1 MPRNVRNALE
11 KRSHR
16 LRLPLTKRVFGQLE
30 TGLALGYR
38 RTSAQY
44 GIWSVRMALASGGY
58 RLETLGTA
66 DDYAEANG
74 QTILSFAEAQ
84 QRARLRFEQLQR
96 DGGIVR
102 SATTVQDAIDHYMEW
117 FRVHRKS
124 EKATETG
131 LKAHVVPLFGN
142 VEVEKLTALQ
152 IRKWHTQL
160 AQAPGRLRSKN
171 GAEVRFRSAP
181 TTEDEK
187 RLRRATA
194 NRILAIFKAVLN
206 KAFEDGLVKSDSEWR
221 RVRPFQ
227 NVDEPV
233 IRFLDQ
239 NESGRLINACDEDFR
254 LLVQA
259 ALMTGA
265 RYSELTS
272 LRVKDFSA
280 DRRSVFISPGK
291 SSRGRHVPLSDE
303 GITVFAAA
311 AVGKL
316 GDAILFVRK
325 DGKAWGKNYQ
335 VRPLHA
341 ACKVARITP
350 AVSFHELRHTYASF
364 LANAGVDLLTI
375 SRLLGHS
382 DTRITS
388 RHYAH
393 LCDTTLK
400 RAVNDFLPILGG
412 TKVNNVVPLIQ
423 AG

>member
-1 MPRNVRNALE
+1 
-11 KRSHR
+11 
-16 LRLPLTKRVFGQLE
+16 
-30 TGLALGYR
+30 
-38 RTSAQY
+38 
-44 GIWSVRMALASGGY
+44 MALASGGY

-74 QTILSFAEAQ
+74 QTILSFAQAQ
-84 QRARLRFEQLQR
+84 QRARVRFEQLQR
-96 DGGIVR
+96 DGGIVK
-102 SATTVQDAIDHYMEW
+102 SAATVQDAIDHYMDW

-160 AQAPGRLRSKN
+160 AQVPGRLRSKN
-171 GAEVRFRSAP
+171 GAGVRFRSAP

-187 RLRRATA
+187 RSRRATA

-206 KAFEDGLVKSDSEWR
+206 KAYEDGLVKSDAEWR

-233 IRFLDQ
+233 IRFLDA
-239 NESGRLINACDEDFR
+239 NDSTRLINACDEDFR

-265 RYSELTS
+265 RYSELTN

-280 DRRSVFISPGK
+280 DRGSVFISPGK
-291 SSRGRHVPLSDE
+291 SSRGRHVPLTDE
-303 GITVFAAA
+303 GINVFTAAA
-311 AVGKL
+311 LGKL

-335 VRPLHA
+335 VRPLQA
-341 ACKVARITP
+341 ACNVARITP

-382 DTRITS
+382 DTRVTS

-400 RAVNDFLPILGG
+400 RAVTDFLPILGG
-412 TKVNNVVPLIQ
+412 TKVTNVVPLTR

>member
-1 MPRNVRNALE
+1 
-11 KRSHR
+11 
-16 LRLPLTKRVFGQLE
+16 
-30 TGLALGYR
+30 
-38 RTSAQY
+38 
-44 GIWSVRMALASGGY
+44 
-58 RLETLGTA
+58 
-66 DDYAEANG
+66 
-74 QTILSFAEAQ
+74 
-84 QRARLRFEQLQR
+84 
-96 DGGIVR
+96 
-102 SATTVQDAIDHYMEW
+102 
-117 FRVHRKS
+117 
-124 EKATETG
+124 
-131 LKAHVVPLFGN
+131 
-142 VEVEKLTALQ
+142 
-152 IRKWHTQL
+152 
-160 AQAPGRLRSKN
+160 
-171 GAEVRFRSAP
+171 
-181 TTEDEK
+181 
-187 RLRRATA
+187 
-194 NRILAIFKAVLN
+194 
-206 KAFEDGLVKSDSEWR
+206 
-221 RVRPFQ
+221 
-227 NVDEPV
+227 
-233 IRFLDQ
+233 
-239 NESGRLINACDEDFR
+239 
-254 LLVQA
+254 
-259 ALMTGA
+259 
-265 RYSELTS
+265 
-272 LRVKDFSA
+272 
-280 DRRSVFISPGK
+280 
-291 SSRGRHVPLSDE
+291 LSDE